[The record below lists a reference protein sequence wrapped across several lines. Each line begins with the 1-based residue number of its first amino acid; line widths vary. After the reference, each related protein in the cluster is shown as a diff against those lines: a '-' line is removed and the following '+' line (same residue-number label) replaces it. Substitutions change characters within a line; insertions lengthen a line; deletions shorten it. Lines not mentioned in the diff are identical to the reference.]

1 MTPRFSKSHALATRD
16 TEAPRSDT
24 LARPRPRST
33 AEHRQAGLDWARA
46 TDLRTVERTLDRIAL
61 YTWHANRRERLFQI
75 VAERPLESVA
85 LTPP

>member
-16 TEAPRSDT
+16 TEA
-24 LARPRPRST
+24 PRST